1 MEAEDQRGED
11 SMPALLGE
19 FAGRMLVSLAV
30 ASASIL
36 LAGGSVVSV
45 RVAGLLFG
53 FLAEDLG
60 LPGIPMDIVD
70 AAGEIAFN
78 LVLSVGG
85 LTSSLIA
92 YVGSR
97 ELERALH
104 QLPGGRAEDLGLP
117 VLLLKI
123 GSLAAIA
130 GSVLLLLGAG
140 LTLATAG
147 FIVFQ
152 AGLAIMA
159 YWARSRGGLDTS
171 MTLLLAGASLALIGA
186 AVGVSAAVL
195 AGMAIEAVSFYRLRS
210 PPSGRPGR
218 EGETL

>member
-1 MEAEDQRGED
+1 MEAEGQRGED
-11 SMPALLGE
+11 AMPVLLGE
-19 FAGRMLVSLAV
+19 FAGRMLVALAV

-36 LAGGSVVSV
+36 LAGGSIVSV

-53 FLAEDLG
+53 FLAEALG

-97 ELERALH
+97 ELERALR

-123 GSLAAIA
+123 GSIAAIA

-159 YWARSRGGLDTS
+159 YGARSRGGPDTS
-171 MTLLLAGASLALIGA
+171 MTLLLVGASLALIGA

-195 AGMAIEAVSFYRLRS
+195 AGMAIEAASFYRLRS
-210 PPSGRPGR
+210 PPSGGSRL